1 MLFMFCRYD
10 ALLHSSMFMLSFVD
24 VLLNVWLVRE
34 AKMGQELCDWS
45 LQYLISYIC
54 GLTFAWFRV

>member
-1 MLFMFCRYD
+1 
-10 ALLHSSMFMLSFVD
+10 MFMLSFVD

-34 AKMGQELCDWS
+34 AKMGQELYDWI